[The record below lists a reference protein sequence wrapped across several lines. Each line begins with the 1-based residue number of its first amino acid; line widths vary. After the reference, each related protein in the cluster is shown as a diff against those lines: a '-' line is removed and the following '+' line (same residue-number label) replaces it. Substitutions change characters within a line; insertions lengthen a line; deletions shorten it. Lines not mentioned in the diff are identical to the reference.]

1 LERNLNIIFGAGGVA
16 REVSWM
22 LQDIWHDVDM
32 SASIQVS
39 VVADEDWTPNQYL
52 DDIPVISES
61 EFIRRYSKKTI
72 EAYIAV
78 GMPDVKRRMLTFLR
92 AHSKASFPNL
102 IHPRSSM
109 DHRFKKVNLGQGNVI
124 YPAVS
129 LTTDINIEDFVHINP
144 GTTIGHECR
153 IGNFCTLCPGVHVS
167 GRVTLGEGCFV
178 GAGAVIK
185 EGLSIAPNCIIGA
198 GAVIIRTISESGR
211 WVGIP
216 AKRLLD

>member
-1 LERNLNIIFGAGGVA
+1 MNIIFGAGGVA

-22 LQDIWHDVDM
+22 LNDVWHDVAI
-32 SASIQVS
+32 STSVQAF
-39 VVADEDWTPNQYL
+39 VVADKDWTPNQYL
-52 DDIPVISES
+52 DDIPVISEL
-61 EFIRRYSKKTI
+61 EFTRRYSKEPI
-72 EAYIAV
+72 EAYVAV
-78 GMPDVKRRMLTFLR
+78 GMPDVKRRVLAFLL
-92 AHSKASFPNL
+92 AHSNALFPNFIHPKAS
-102 IHPRSSM
+102 M
-109 DHRFKKVNLGQGNVI
+109 DRRFKKVSLGQGNVI

-129 LTTDINIEDFVHINP
+129 LTTDIAIGDFVHINP
-144 GTTIGHECR
+144 NATIGHECR

-185 EGLSIAPNCIIGA
+185 EGLSIAPNCVIGA
-198 GAVIIRTISESGR
+198 GAVIIRSITESGK